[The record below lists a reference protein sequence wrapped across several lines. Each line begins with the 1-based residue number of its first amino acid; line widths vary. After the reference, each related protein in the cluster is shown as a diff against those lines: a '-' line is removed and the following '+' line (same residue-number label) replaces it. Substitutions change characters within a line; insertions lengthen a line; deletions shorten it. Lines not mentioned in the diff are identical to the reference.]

1 MNRFLSHPR
10 LPEGAVSVALVSGE
24 YPWLRRALEERGIAA
39 VTTTIDQ
46 RLPRPVGYHPDLQ
59 VCPFP
64 IEHMFVLQRSPLRAP
79 LEALGFTVEE
89 TSSTPGAVYPRDV
102 LCGGFLWS
110 GRLVGNGKSM
120 DRNILMKAG
129 TANFAP
135 LHVRQGY
142 GACSVA
148 LVDKECAITGDPG
161 MYHALTAEGFHVLQI
176 HPGEI
181 LLLGYTAGFIGGC
194 CGKLAPDVLAFTG
207 ALSSHRDGQR
217 IREFLHRRGVRPL
230 ELRQG
235 PLLDVGGIVPL
246 LERTG
251 PREGS
256 EKKHVII
263 ENQYFL

>member
-10 LPEGAVSVALVSGE
+10 LPEEAVSVALVSGE
-24 YPWLRRALEERGIAA
+24 YPWLGRALEERGIAA
-39 VTTTIDQ
+39 VTTMNDR

-59 VCPFP
+59 VCPFSF
-64 IEHMFVLQRSPLRAP
+64 EHMFVLQGSPLRAP

-89 TSSTPGAVYPRDV
+89 TNSPPGDVYPGDA
-102 LCGGFLWS
+102 LCGGFLWE
-110 GRLVGNGKSM
+110 GRLVGNSKSL
-120 DRNILMKAG
+120 DRNILAKAVKAG
-129 TANFAP
+129 FAP
-135 LHVRQGY
+135 LHMRQGY

-148 LVDKECAITGDPG
+148 LVDKESAITGDPG
-161 MYHALTAEGFHVLQI
+161 MYRALTAEGFHVLQI

-181 LLLGYTAGFIGGC
+181 QLPGYAAGFIGGC

-207 ALSSHRDGQR
+207 ALSSHRDGRR
-217 IREFLHRRGVRPL
+217 IREFLHRRGVCPL

-263 ENQYFL
+263 ENEYFL